1 MDFWI
6 IGERQYNSGQPSC
19 LDSRGSVHEN
29 DDISCVSTPMT
40 KPSYRGVF
48 KDGGYAAVKGFD
60 DWRAGSQ
67 GTCMPIGNS
76 AAVRKGQGH
85 DCEETSPE
93 FDHA

>member
-1 MDFWI
+1 MA
-6 IGERQYNSGQPSC
+6 
-19 LDSRGSVHEN
+19 
-29 DDISCVSTPMT
+29 

-76 AAVRKGQGH
+76 AAVRKGQRH